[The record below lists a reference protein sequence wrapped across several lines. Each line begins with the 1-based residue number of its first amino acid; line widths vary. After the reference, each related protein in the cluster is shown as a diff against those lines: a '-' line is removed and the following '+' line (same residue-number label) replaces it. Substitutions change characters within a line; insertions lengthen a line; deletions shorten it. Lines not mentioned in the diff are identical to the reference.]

1 MRRIAEI
8 YSAHVVVLW
17 LSMAVLLIATG
28 VYNRLDFM
36 GREIP
41 TWVAADLWRAAW
53 SSLALTL
60 QPEYLDILPLYVVL
74 LLSVP
79 LFFLLESL
87 RRGTGLAIS
96 IALWVVAEI
105 TGLNFPSSR
114 SPAGWY
120 FDPFAWQI
128 LFCIGL
134 TAGIALLQGARLP
147 RSWWLIVPTVGYVVF
162 AFVATAPCQLR
173 VVAHLCQAADPGSDV
188 AHLPPWRIAH
198 ILALAYL
205 AAVMVSP
212 NAAWLSNPVAQSI
225 VLFGRN
231 SLPVSLA
238 GVIMALLGSILLVE
252 YGAGWQWQLA
262 LNAAGVCVCAF
273 RGRRPLVPAHGDHPF
288 QGMATSVAR
297 GVRGHR

>member
-1 MRRIAEI
+1 M
-8 YSAHVVVLW
+8 
-17 LSMAVLLIATG
+17 
-28 VYNRLDFM
+28 
-36 GREIP
+36 
-41 TWVAADLWRAAW
+41 
-53 SSLALTL
+53 
-60 QPEYLDILPLYVVL
+60 
-74 LLSVP
+74 
-79 LFFLLESL
+79 
-87 RRGTGLAIS
+87 
-96 IALWVVAEI
+96 VAEI

-225 VLFGRN
+225 VLLGRN
-231 SLPVSLA
+231 SLPVFLA

-262 LNAAGVCVCAF
+262 LNAAGVCVLVLTASWSDRR
-273 RGRRPLVPAHGDHPF
+273 RGRSDPSGSTDRPIRLSIALREITAVLLVLVVLAGYALLAD
-288 QGMATSVAR
+288 GAVAYWTLAIFYPTA
-297 GVRGHR
+297 GAAAN